1 MQGFASAVARVRALV
16 GLIATTLFALIFLI
30 FLYAIVMRYLVNRP
44 VAWADELNIV
54 LFLWVMF
61 LAGAFVLHDKEHV
74 AFDIAWNAAPPAG
87 RRVMGIV
94 AAFGFGALFLAALPG
109 TGSYILFLWRETTTV
124 LEWRLDWVY
133 SCFLIYFVSIILRFC
148 AALVR
153 LLRHNWRQEVENA
166 P

>member
-1 MQGFASAVARVRALV
+1 MQGLARVLARIRALV
-16 GLIATTLFALIFLI
+16 GAIATTLFALIFLI
-30 FLYAIVMRYLVNRP
+30 FLYAIAMRYLANQP
-44 VAWADELNIV
+44 VAWADELIIV

-94 AAFGFGALFLAALPG
+94 AAVGFGALFLAALPA
-109 TGSYILFLWRETTTV
+109 TWSYILFLWRETTTV

-133 SCFLIYFVSIILRFC
+133 SCFLVFFVSVILRFG
-148 AALVR
+148 ASLWR
-153 LLRHNWRQEVENA
+153 LLGRNWRQEVQD
-166 P
+166 